1 LQVLEAAGE
10 GCSAEERWSVLI
22 LRKKK
27 RWNINHVTAS
37 KASQDKEPASD
48 RGSIKFLLNSGTA
61 SFVECFRFPSENERR
76 NLFNFR
82 NTRTGSADS
91 TILDFFGNG
100 SDNGSTFSDPFEEEP
115 IDWSL
120 FEDEN
125 LLRFLSSP
133 FSPVQMSADDM
144 FAPLFMDSNYTNSAP
159 IDNLA
164 FTGEWEP
171 ASVQSSAMVQ
181 FILEKAVSLQLNP
194 QEQADIQ
201 HHLNFLFTPSKITKL
216 VNLYFEFWHPHC
228 PIVHQPTFIID
239 TAPIPL
245 LLAVTLMGAMY
256 SQADKEV
263 NTAKV
268 ILDLAELAIYSVED
282 LTDEFE
288 IRQMLRAS
296 SMPPPLEPSTST
308 SPLVFSHLHAAYLM
322 VVVQFWA
329 GNMVSRKRAIE
340 TRFGVVV
347 KIARRLGLT
356 KARHDLEDS
365 VDESLWI
372 QKESKIRYIPSD
384 LLRFLLYAHLSQVN
398 QYNDSLG
405 LRLLFLR
412 QFPMPAYPVR
422 DEVRPSLRRDIFL
435 LCPPLLREKLHVQS
449 SYHCPRSISKFV
461 STESDDSSITSWRE
475 EESVRPEPYGY
486 VYFDTQ

>member
-1 LQVLEAAGE
+1 MGNA
-10 GCSAEERWSVLI
+10 
-22 LRKKK
+22 
-27 RWNINHVTAS
+27 AS
-37 KASQDKEPASD
+37 KPNQDKEPSSD

-82 NTRTGSADS
+82 STRAGSTDS
-91 TILDFFGNG
+91 NIRDFFGNA
-100 SDNGSTFSDPFEEEP
+100 SESGSTFSDPFEDEP

-133 FSPVQMSADDM
+133 FSEVQMQSDDM
-144 FAPLFMDSNYTNSAP
+144 FAPLFMDSNYAGSVPMNR
-159 IDNLA
+159 LA
-164 FTGEWEP
+164 FPTEWEP
-171 ASVQSSAMVQ
+171 ASVQSSAMIQ
-181 FILEKAVSLQLNP
+181 LILEKSGSLQLSP

-201 HHLNFLFTPSKITKL
+201 QHLNFLFTPSKITKM

-228 PIVHQPTFIID
+228 PIIHQPTFNID

-245 LLAVTLMGAMY
+245 LIAVTLMGAMY
-256 SQADKEV
+256 SQADREV

-268 ILDLAELAIYSVED
+268 LLDLAELVIYSVDD

-296 SMPPPLEPSTST
+296 NRPSEQSVTS
-308 SPLVFSHLHAAYLM
+308 SPTTFAHLHAAYLM

-340 TRFGVVV
+340 TRFGIVV

-356 KARHDLEDS
+356 KARHELDDS

-372 QKESKIRYIPSD
+372 QKESQIR
-384 LLRFLLYAHLSQVN
+384 
-398 QYNDSLG
+398 
-405 LRLLFLR
+405 
-412 QFPMPAYPVR
+412 
-422 DEVRPSLRRDIFL
+422 
-435 LCPPLLREKLHVQS
+435 
-449 SYHCPRSISKFV
+449 
-461 STESDDSSITSWRE
+461 
-475 EESVRPEPYGY
+475 
-486 VYFDTQ
+486 